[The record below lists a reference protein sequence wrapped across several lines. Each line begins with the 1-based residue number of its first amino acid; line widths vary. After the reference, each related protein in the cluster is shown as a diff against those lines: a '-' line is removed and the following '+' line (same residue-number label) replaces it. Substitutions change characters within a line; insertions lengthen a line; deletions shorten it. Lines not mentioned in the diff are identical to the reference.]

1 MSVVIGLQGICLVA
15 GMSAAENSSCAWNS
29 GEKESFQTMED
40 SGIDSDQKQQH
51 VQEDGRLFT
60 VRALFVVISIQ

>member
-1 MSVVIGLQGICLVA
+1 MATMSVV
-15 GMSAAENSSCAWNS
+15 ENSNCVWNS

-51 VQEDGRLFT
+51 IQEDGRLFT
-60 VRALFVVISIQ
+60 VRALFVVSVQ

>member
-1 MSVVIGLQGICLVA
+1 MA
-15 GMSAAENSSCAWNS
+15 GMSAVENNSCVWNS

-51 VQEDGRLFT
+51 IQEDGRLFT
-60 VRALFVVISIQ
+60 VRALLVVISVQ